1 VLWNLLQW
9 SAVSLLAVQWRHSI
23 LNTQES
29 VWKWISIDES
39 SYRKFFALLNIVR
52 LYVCSIKVVVV
63 FFGYTLARLLTLF
76 RQKIMQ
82 RPGETGWNNSCT
94 AFMKSPHRYVFSY
107 DINLGLLV
115 GKIIPNCLR
124 KNASFNHENPP
135 NKWAVC
141 TRTGIVGKS
150 ASCVAQNLQSLT
162 IAVKENPPTHYL

>member
-1 VLWNLLQW
+1 VSTQKYHVL
-9 SAVSLLAVQWRHSI
+9 
-23 LNTQES
+23 
-29 VWKWISIDES
+29 
-39 SYRKFFALLNIVR
+39 
-52 LYVCSIKVVVV
+52 
-63 FFGYTLARLLTLF
+63 
-76 RQKIMQ
+76 
-82 RPGETGWNNSCT
+82 
-94 AFMKSPHRYVFSY
+94 Y

-162 IAVKENPPTHYL
+162 IAVKESHLLLNKMERFCRRRRRTQLPSAAAPDAASVSIGPL